1 MKIGIIGNPGS
12 GKSTIF
18 TSLTG
23 IKEEHRESMSV
34 GVVEISD
41 ERLEKLHS
49 LYPEKKKVYS
59 RIDILDEGIFDA
71 GNEKIR
77 TADAYLLI
85 IGAFFGE
92 EPHTVWE
99 NIKSDMIVAD
109 QDIVERRLK
118 RLEKEHKKENE
129 KEKSLLME
137 VLDVLEKEN
146 RLIDSEI
153 IESEILKGYNFL
165 TFKKVFA
172 VINIKEGQEE
182 NNQIYKSENIGIPSL
197 VFKGKLEAD
206 LQYLDESERKEYM
219 ELYGMKESAI
229 ARLVNTLYSEI
240 GLITFF
246 TVGKDEVRAWRL
258 KDGSNA
264 SQAAGGIH
272 SDMERGFI
280 KAEVISIDE
289 LLKAGG
295 EKEAK
300 EMGLIRLVGKDYC
313 VKDGD
318 ILKIRFA

>member
-12 GKSTIF
+12 GKSSIF
-18 TSLTG
+18 KSLTG
-23 IKEEHRESMSV
+23 IKEEHRESMSI

-41 ERLEKLHS
+41 ERVEQLHS

-59 RIDILDEGIFDA
+59 RIDILDEGIFDT

>member
-12 GKSTIF
+12 GKSSIF
-18 TSLTG
+18 KSLTG
-23 IKEEHRESMSV
+23 IKEEHRESMSI

-41 ERLEKLHS
+41 ERVEQLHS

-59 RIDILDEGIFDA
+59 RIDILDEGIFDT

-300 EMGLIRLVGKDYC
+300 EMGLIRLVSKDYC